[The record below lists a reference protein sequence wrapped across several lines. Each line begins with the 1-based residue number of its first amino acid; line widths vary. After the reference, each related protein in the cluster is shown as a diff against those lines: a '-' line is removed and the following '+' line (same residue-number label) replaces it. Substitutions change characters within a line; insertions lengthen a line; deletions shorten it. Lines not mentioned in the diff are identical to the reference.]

1 MTTPLRRRWFQF
13 SLRDLFL
20 LTLIVALLMWVVL
33 LKREN
38 FSLRVKYVQ
47 SQLIRSDQLQQPL
60 RDTP

>member
-38 FSLRVKYVQ
+38 LSLRVKYVQ
-47 SQLIRSDQLQQPL
+47 SQLIRSHQLQQPL